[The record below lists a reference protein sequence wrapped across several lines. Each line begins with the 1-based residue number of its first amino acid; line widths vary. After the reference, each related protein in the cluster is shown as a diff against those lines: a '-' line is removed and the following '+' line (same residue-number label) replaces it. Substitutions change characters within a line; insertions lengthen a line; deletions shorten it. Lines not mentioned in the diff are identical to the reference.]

1 MEKNAYDRHL
11 ERISAYVSFY
21 GSRALEDTIRM
32 AKRRRIVTEVDVSF
46 FYISLLDSQSTD
58 SKHNLYKGTQ
68 GGF

>member
-32 AKRRRIVTEVDVSF
+32 AKRRRIVTEVDVRVV
-46 FYISLLDSQSTD
+46 SLHIYLSQS
-58 SKHNLYKGTQ
+58 
-68 GGF
+68 

>member
-32 AKRRRIVTEVDVSF
+32 AKRRRILTEVDVSF
-46 FYISLLDSQSTD
+46 FSLSLTFNPLTQNKIYT
-58 SKHNLYKGTQ
+58 KGTQ